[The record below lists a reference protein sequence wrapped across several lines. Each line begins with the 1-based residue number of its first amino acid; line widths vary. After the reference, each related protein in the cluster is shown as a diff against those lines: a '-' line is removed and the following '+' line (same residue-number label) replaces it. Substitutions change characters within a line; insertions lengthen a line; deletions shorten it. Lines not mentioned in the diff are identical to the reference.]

1 MPVGLLQRTHLLMSS
16 LAGVIYP
23 QHEIPS
29 YRSGVAGRGLRVL
42 VACVIVGKALA
53 SRQAYDMCII
63 GCSFSKAEA
72 RRAGLVLT
80 KLFKQPRAAC

>member
-1 MPVGLLQRTHLLMSS
+1 
-16 LAGVIYP
+16 
-23 QHEIPS
+23 
-29 YRSGVAGRGLRVL
+29 
-42 VACVIVGKALA
+42 VGKALA